1 MAAAVNWI
9 VVDGE
14 RSTSLIKG
22 INLGVL
28 APGVR
33 ATKTMHLFNTGAGG
47 DRMVDVSIQTNTAT
61 LAAEDGQDE
70 NESEDEDEQDSV
82 LDTMEHLKMLV
93 IPTVN
98 PLQVTQTVSYRRNLD
113 SWPGLADLE
122 TFDENFW
129 DDSRG
134 GEALVMATMS
144 CVGPWT
150 LKIQG
155 VELDR
160 RVSSLNSERN
170 DDHKI
175 FWGSGYPACQNYRLI
190 N

>member
-28 APGVR
+28 APGVS
-33 ATKTMHLFNTGAGG
+33 ATKTMHLFNTGAG
-47 DRMVDVSIQTNTAT
+47 DHRMVDVSIQTDTAT
-61 LAAEDGQDE
+61 TAAEDGQDE
-70 NESEDEDEQDSV
+70 SESEDEQDSV
-82 LDTMEHLKMLV
+82 LDTMEHLKMLI

-113 SWPGLADLE
+113 SWSGLADLE
-122 TFDENFW
+122 TFDEKNW
-129 DDSRG
+129 DDGRG

-144 CVGPWT
+144 CVGPWSLT
-150 LKIQG
+150 IQN
-155 VELDR
+155 VELER
-160 RVSSLNSERN
+160 RVCSSNFEWN
-170 DDHKI
+170 D
-175 FWGSGYPACQNYRLI
+175 
-190 N
+190 